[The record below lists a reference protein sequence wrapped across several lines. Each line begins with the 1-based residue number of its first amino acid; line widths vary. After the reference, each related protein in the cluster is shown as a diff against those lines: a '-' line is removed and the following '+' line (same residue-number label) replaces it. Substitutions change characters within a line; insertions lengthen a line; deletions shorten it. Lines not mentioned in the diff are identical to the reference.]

1 MDERLRFMTDLI
13 APLRVPPGSE
23 VKLNRDHDPG
33 YTGQVIRAQAAA
45 LLAEGV
51 KLLADYQD
59 RLAAQD
65 TFGVLLVLQGIDAA
79 GKDGT
84 IKHVMSGLNPQ
95 AVEVRSFK
103 QPSAEELDHDFLWRH
118 QRALPGRGWIGIFN
132 RSHYEEVLVVR
143 VHPAL
148 LAAERMPA
156 VSGSEVWTRRYR
168 EINDWEH
175 YLVDNGIHVVKVMLN
190 LSKREQAKRFLKR
203 IDHPEK
209 NWKFSPADVRERGYW
224 DDYQRAFE
232 EMLSHTSTEWAPWYV
247 VPADHKW
254 FTRLATAAI
263 LVTALDAINPR
274 YPDPDP
280 AVRDEMAQVRGSSR
294 PRRDPMASRAHG
306 DPSHVPLAGLV
317 PHYVD
322 AVVTGDEGGG
332 IGAALGQL
340 PPRFREPWLVLGE
353 HRLQRLLRGLV
364 TARASAAVIRDCARL
379 GGLGASAHVGDSQ
392 AGDDCR
398 GDPYAH
404 VSMLRRPGGIGVSGR
419 LRNRH
424 VPATPVPRGGP
435 FALAVVGELGPRA
448 ADGEQEQADRVHHAR
463 GDPRAAV
470 GRRADRPGPRSTP
483 GFEERVLA
491 ERHVAHGERPR
502 QQTAGDQR
510 RQEADAGDA
519 DDIPREDEDA
529 LVEVLPRHSYP

>member
-1 MDERLRFMTDLI
+1 MDKRLRFMTDLI

-33 YTGQVIRAQAAA
+33 YTGQVPRQQAAA
-45 LLAEGV
+45 LLAQSVE
-51 KLLADYQD
+51 LLADYQD
-59 RLAAQD
+59 RLAAQE
-65 TFGVLLVLQGIDAA
+65 TFGMLLVLQGIDAA

-84 IKHVMSGLNPQ
+84 IKHVMSGVNPQ
-95 AVEVRSFK
+95 GVEVRSFK
-103 QPSAEELDHDFLWRH
+103 QPSAEDLDHDFLWRC
-118 QRALPGRGWIGIFN
+118 QRALPGRGRLGIFN

-156 VSGSEVWTRRYR
+156 ASGDVWARRYR
-168 EINDWEH
+168 EINDWER

-280 AVRDEMAQVRGSSR
+280 KVADQMAQVR
-294 PRRDPMASRAHG
+294 
-306 DPSHVPLAGLV
+306 
-317 PHYVD
+317 
-322 AVVTGDEGGG
+322 T
-332 IGAALGQL
+332 
-340 PPRFREPWLVLGE
+340 
-353 HRLQRLLRGLV
+353 
-364 TARASAAVIRDCARL
+364 
-379 GGLGASAHVGDSQ
+379 
-392 AGDDCR
+392 
-398 GDPYAH
+398 
-404 VSMLRRPGGIGVSGR
+404 
-419 LRNRH
+419 
-424 VPATPVPRGGP
+424 
-435 FALAVVGELGPRA
+435 EL
-448 ADGEQEQADRVHHAR
+448 E
-463 GDPRAAV
+463 
-470 GRRADRPGPRSTP
+470 
-483 GFEERVLA
+483 A
-491 ERHVAHGERPR
+491 E
-502 QQTAGDQR
+502 
-510 RQEADAGDA
+510 
-519 DDIPREDEDA
+519 
-529 LVEVLPRHSYP
+529 L